1 MTDKELDKLLDRF
14 ASDEINESE
23 QQQLI
28 EQLESAENP
37 TPLPDGLE
45 HRLAATIDTLDASER
60 TRKSISLRPR
70 RKFPLRVIAGLAAS
84 VAVTVALGVHMFT
97 TRPSTAPTPL
107 DTCATPEEAYAET
120 QRALLI
126 FSNALN
132 KGMEQLETARATT
145 TEINDRAFSKV

>member
-1 MTDKELDKLLDRF
+1 MTDKELERLLDRF
-14 ASDEINESE
+14 ASDEITGSE

-28 EQLESAENP
+28 EQLEAAESP
-37 TPLPDGLE
+37 AMPDGLE

-70 RKFPLRVIAGLAAS
+70 RKYPLRVIAGLAAS
-84 VAVTVALGVHMFT
+84 VAVIVALGVHMFT
-97 TRPSTAPTPL
+97 PQPSTPTTPL

-145 TEINDRAFSKV
+145 VEINDKAFGKV